1 MVVNDRSITGT
12 WYDETVPAIHRFLSS
27 ARENAE
33 TGLSTAT
40 QSEPALTRR
49 EREVLRLIVAGRANK
64 AIASALAVSERTVAR
79 HITNL
84 YAKLG
89 TQSKAGAT
97 AHAIR
102 HGLT

>member
-1 MVVNDRSITGT
+1 
-12 WYDETVPAIHRFLSS
+12 
-27 ARENAE
+27 
-33 TGLSTAT
+33 
-40 QSEPALTRR
+40 
-49 EREVLRLIVAGRANK
+49 LRLIVAGRANK

-102 HGLT
+102 HGLA